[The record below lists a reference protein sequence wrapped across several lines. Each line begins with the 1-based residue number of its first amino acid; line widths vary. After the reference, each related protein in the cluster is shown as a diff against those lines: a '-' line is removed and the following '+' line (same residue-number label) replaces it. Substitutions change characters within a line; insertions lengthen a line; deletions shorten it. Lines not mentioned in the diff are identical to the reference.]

1 MYKERFLIASEEEIR
16 KGLTTDVYFLFT
28 EEIIKKKKDIN
39 VVMEFYARGLPDG
52 YIWGI
57 VSGVYEVLKLL
68 EGKPVNVRAME
79 EGTIFLSDSRTVAYE
94 PVLQI
99 EGRYSEFAR
108 FENPVLGF
116 LCSMSGVATRAARL
130 RIIAGDK
137 TLLSFGSRRAH
148 PAIAPAIEW
157 SAFIG
162 GVDAVSNVLGAEF
175 ILRRPVGTMPHS
187 LILIIGDQKKAW
199 EAFDEV
205 VDKTVPRIALVDTLY
220 DEKTE
225 AIMATET
232 LGKKLYGI
240 RMDTPGSRK
249 GNWRRIIDEV
259 KWELAVRGRSD
270 VKIIVSGNVDESVV
284 SSLRDLVDGFGVG
297 TYISNAPSIDFSGKV
312 VELVYPSGERVPR
325 AKRGDISGKKQVYRN
340 WETFEDVVQLDRSQ
354 PLENYEPL
362 LKIVMEK
369 GKIMKEFLSPEEVRE
384 RTLKQL
390 NLLKSKQAKVT
401 WRI

>member
-1 MYKERFLIASEEEIR
+1 MYRERFLIAKDEEI
-16 KGLTTDVYFLFT
+16 KSGLTTDVYFLFT
-28 EEIIKKKKDIN
+28 EEIIRKKKDID

-52 YIWGI
+52 RNWGV
-57 VSGVYEVLKLL
+57 VSGIYEVLKLL

-79 EGTIFLSDSRTVAYE
+79 EGTIFLSDPRTVAYE

-116 LCSMSGVATRAARL
+116 LCSMSGIATRAARL

-137 TLLSFGSRRAH
+137 LLLSFGSRRAH

-162 GVDAVSNVLGAEF
+162 GADAVSNVIGAEF
-175 ILRRPVGTMPHS
+175 IGQKPVGTMPHS
-187 LILIIGDQKKAW
+187 LILIIGDQREAW
-199 EAFDEV
+199 KAFDEI
-205 VDKTVPRIALVDTLY
+205 VDKTVPRVALVDTLY

-225 AIMATET
+225 AIMAVET

-240 RMDTPGSRK
+240 RMDTPSSRR

-259 KWELAVRGRSD
+259 RWELAVRGRRD
-270 VKIIVSGNVDESVV
+270 VKIIVSGNVDENVV
-284 SSLRDLVDGFGVG
+284 SNLKDIVDGFGVG
-297 TYISNAPSIDFSGKV
+297 TYISSAPSIDFSGKV
-312 VELVYPSGERVPR
+312 VELIYPNGERIPK

-340 WETFEDVVQLDRSQ
+340 WETFEDVVQLDRSE

-362 LKIVMEK
+362 LKVVMEK
-369 GKIMKEFLSPEEVRE
+369 GKITKEFLSPKEIRE

-390 NLLKSKQAKVT
+390 SILKNVQPKVA

>member
-1 MYKERFLIASEEEIR
+1 MYKERFLIAEDEEIK

-28 EEIIKKKKDIN
+28 EEIIRKKNDIG
-39 VVMEFYARGLPDG
+39 VVMEIYTRSFPDG
-52 YIWGI
+52 RNWGV
-57 VSGVYEVLKLL
+57 VSGIYEVLKLL

-79 EGTIFLSDSRTVAYE
+79 EGTIFLSDPRTVAYE

-99 EGRYSEFAR
+99 EGRYSDFAK

-130 RIIAGDK
+130 RFIAEDRL
-137 TLLSFGSRRAH
+137 LLSFGSRRAH

-162 GVDAVSNVLGAEF
+162 GVDAVSNVIGAEF
-175 ILRRPVGTMPHS
+175 IGQKPAGTMPHS
-187 LILIIGDQKKAW
+187 LILILGDQREAW
-199 EAFDEV
+199 KAFDEI

-225 AIMATET
+225 AIMAAET
-232 LGKKLYGI
+232 LGKNLYGI

-259 KWELAVRGRSD
+259 RWELAVRGRSD
-270 VKIIVSGNVDESVV
+270 IKIIVSGNVDDTVV
-284 SSLRDLVDGFGVG
+284 NNLKDIVDGFGVG
-297 TYISNAPSIDFSGKV
+297 TYISNAPSVDFSGKV
-312 VELVYPSGERVPR
+312 VELIYPNGERVPR

-340 WETFEDVVQLDRSQ
+340 WETFEDVVQLDRSK

-362 LKIVMEK
+362 LKVFMEK
-369 GKIMKEFLSPEEVRE
+369 GKITKDLLSPKEIRE

-390 NLLKSKQAKVT
+390 NLLRNAQPKVT
-401 WRI
+401 WKI

>member
-1 MYKERFLIASEEEIR
+1 MYKERFLVARDEEI
-16 KGLTTDVYFLFT
+16 KSGLTTDVYFLFT
-28 EEIIKKKKDIN
+28 EEIIKKKKDID
-39 VVMEFYARGLPDG
+39 VVMEFYARGFPDG
-52 YIWGI
+52 QNWGV

-79 EGTIFLSDSRTVAYE
+79 EGTVFLSDPRTVAYE
-94 PVLQI
+94 PVLQV

-130 RIIAGDK
+130 RMIADDK
-137 TLLSFGSRRAH
+137 LLLSFGSRRAH

-162 GVDAVSNVLGAEF
+162 GADAVSNVIGAKF
-175 ILRRPVGTMPHS
+175 IEQKPAGTMPHS
-187 LILIIGDQKKAW
+187 LILILGDQREAW
-199 EAFDEV
+199 KAFDEI

-225 AIMATET
+225 AIMAAET
-232 LGKKLYGI
+232 LGRKLYGI

-270 VKIIVSGNVDESVV
+270 IKIIVSGNVDDNVV
-284 SSLRDLVDGFGVG
+284 NNLKDIVDGFGVG

-312 VELVYPSGERVPR
+312 VELIYPNGERVPR

-340 WETFEDVVQLDRSQ
+340 WETFEDVIQLDRSK

-362 LKIVMEK
+362 LKDVMEK
-369 GKIMKEFLSPEEVRE
+369 GKILKAFLSPKEIRE
-384 RTLKQL
+384 KTLKQL
-390 NLLKSKQAKVT
+390 SLLKNAHPKVT

>member
-1 MYKERFLIASEEEIR
+1 MYKERFLIAKDEEIK

-28 EEIIKKKKDIN
+28 EDIIRKKKDID
-39 VVMEFYARGLPDG
+39 VVMEFYARGFPDG
-52 YIWGI
+52 RNWGV
-57 VSGVYEVLKLL
+57 VSGIYEALKLL

-79 EGTIFLSDSRTVAYE
+79 EGTIFLSDPRTVAYE

-130 RIIAGDK
+130 RIIADGK
-137 TLLSFGSRRAH
+137 LLLSFGSRRAH
-148 PAIAPAIEW
+148 PAVAPAIEW

-162 GVDAVSNVLGAEF
+162 GADAVSNVLGAEF
-175 ILRRPVGTMPHS
+175 IEQKPAGTMPHS
-187 LILIIGDQKKAW
+187 LILIIGDQREAW
-199 EAFDEV
+199 KAFDEI

-232 LGKKLYGI
+232 LGKNLYGI

-259 KWELAVRGRSD
+259 RWELAVRGRSD
-270 VKIIVSGNVDESVV
+270 VKIIVSGNVDENVV
-284 SSLRDLVDGFGVG
+284 NNLKDIVDGFGVG

-312 VELVYPSGERVPR
+312 VELIYPNGERIPR

-340 WETFEDVVQLDRSQ
+340 WETFEDVIQLDRSR

-362 LKIVMEK
+362 LKVVMEK
-369 GKIMKEFLSPEEVRE
+369 GKITKEFLSPREIRE

-390 NLLKSKQAKVT
+390 SLLKNSQPKVT